1 MKNRLC
7 LWGISDWP
15 EAAFSLLPAQLCFI
29 TLPNTRTSPWVRS
42 PCHLVLSVHRPHSM
56 MGSPCHS
63 PHCTDPTAWWGLPIS
78 WLFTL
83 HWLQNLPSQQIIP
96 HDLFISRT
104 LTLVHLQR
112 HLFKLMS
119 NCRFLELGLGHIY
132 FGEHN
137 STYDTLFLPN
147 SHSSHILNIFTPS
160 QHLQNFQLL
169 HIRSLSKNLTY
180 ISSALISKSNM
191 GDSTVHP
198 GAEFLSNFVKSE
210 KWAISRYR
218 GGCSYLKEEKMWKL
232 ERAPEFLF
240 CSDIWGS
247 GKLHSILTS

>member
-1 MKNRLC
+1 MGHLRLAWGCLQLTACSALLYHTAQHKNITM
-7 LWGISDWP
+7 G
-15 EAAFSLLPAQLCFI
+15 EVSL
-29 TLPNTRTSPWVRS
+29 SPS
-42 PCHLVLSVHRPHSM
+42 PQCTQTPQHDGVSM
-56 MGSPCHS
+56 SQPS
-63 PHCTDPTAWWGLPIS
+63 LCTDPTAWWGLPIS